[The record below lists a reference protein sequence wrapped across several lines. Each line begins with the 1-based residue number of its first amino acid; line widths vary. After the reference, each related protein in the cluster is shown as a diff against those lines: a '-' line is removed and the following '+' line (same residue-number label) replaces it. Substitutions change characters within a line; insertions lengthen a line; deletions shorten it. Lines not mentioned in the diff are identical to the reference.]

1 MLCHMPNTESGS
13 EGSRPGNVPGPSLEG
28 AVPTSAAQASAAQ
41 AGASPAGAAP
51 LKPLEPKFDSPAS
64 LRALLDAE
72 GLAMSKRFGQNFLVN
87 PTSRARILEELRK
100 VLPAR
105 PSGPK
110 AAAGAPASAAASV
123 PAAAAGPGPGAAPA
137 EREAAAIWEIGPG
150 IGSMT
155 AMALD
160 TGLEVTAF
168 EIDRGFA
175 RLLGRIFAGRPNFR
189 LVEGDFLRTW
199 KAELAAGRLPDA
211 VFGNLPYNVASAM
224 VALLIERYPEA
235 AGSGGPPP
243 MVFTVQKEAA
253 LRMAARPGTKD
264 YSAFSVLCA
273 SACRVRIAF
282 DLAGGSFW
290 PVPNV
295 QSSLVVLEPRP
306 DPISPA
312 DRLGF
317 SAFVRSAFSSRRK
330 TLKNNLKAAGRP
342 EAEVAAALEALGHS
356 PSVRAEA
363 LRPEELA
370 AVYGRLKA
378 APVPPLPT
386 GGPGPYDAE
395 L

>member
-1 MLCHMPNTESGS
+1 MLSF
-13 EGSRPGNVPGPSLEG
+13 VLLSLLLG
-28 AVPTSAAQASAAQ
+28 TVF
-41 AGASPAGAAP
+41 
-51 LKPLEPKFDSPAS
+51 L
-64 LRALLDAE
+64 ALLVS
-72 GLAMSKRFGQNFLVN
+72 LALSL
-87 PTSRARILEELRK
+87 SRARIEL
-100 VLPAR
+100 
-105 PSGPK
+105 
-110 AAAGAPASAAASV
+110 PASAPELLLAAR
-123 PAAAAGPGPGAAPA
+123 AAGGAA
-137 EREAAAIWEIGPG
+137 RTVG
-150 IGSMT
+150 
-155 AMALD
+155 
-160 TGLEVTAF
+160 
-168 EIDRGFA
+168 
-175 RLLGRIFAGRPNFR
+175 
-189 LVEGDFLRTW
+189 GD
-199 KAELAAGRLPDA
+199 A
-211 VFGNLPYNVASAM
+211 
-224 VALLIERYPEA
+224 EA

-253 LRMAARPGTKD
+253 LRMAAKPGTKD

-306 DPISPA
+306 DPIAPA

-342 EAEVAAALEALGHS
+342 EAEVAAALEALGFS
-356 PSVRAEA
+356 PSIRAEA

-386 GGPGPYDAE
+386 GAPGPYDAE

>member
-1 MLCHMPNTESGS
+1 M
-13 EGSRPGNVPGPSLEG
+13 
-28 AVPTSAAQASAAQ
+28 
-41 AGASPAGAAP
+41 
-51 LKPLEPKFDSPAS
+51 
-64 LRALLDAE
+64 
-72 GLAMSKRFGQNFLVN
+72 
-87 PTSRARILEELRK
+87 
-100 VLPAR
+100 
-105 PSGPK
+105 
-110 AAAGAPASAAASV
+110 
-123 PAAAAGPGPGAAPA
+123 
-137 EREAAAIWEIGPG
+137 WEIGPG

-160 TGLEVTAF
+160 SGLEVTAF

-175 RLLGRIFAGRPNFR
+175 RLLGRIFAGRPKFR

-199 KAELAAGRLPDA
+199 KTELAAGRLPDA

-253 LRMAARPGTKD
+253 LRMAAKPGTKD

-306 DPISPA
+306 DPIAPA

-342 EAEVAAALEALGHS
+342 EAEVAAALEALGFS
-356 PSVRAEA
+356 PSIRAEA

-386 GGPGPYDAE
+386 GAPGPYDAE